1 MTTKTEEQLA
11 EAFKAGFIE
20 ACNWPEPVPQDAD
33 SPAAVLAFGAWRG
46 NQAAHEAAKSERA
59 QAEPLAWCEVHAG
72 KLHGLGAKRNDAM
85 GLRTPLYTQPPQQVS
100 VPDGLLSRVQDLI
113 PLLEDGRETHV
124 EWRDWL
130 KANPE
135 NEKVNPDAGDA
146 EFHAA
151 MVKEYDERLQVMKE
165 VIDVLASARQKGE

>member
-11 EAFKAGFIE
+11 EALREAMEWNWVDEDMPSHVHRQCEKA
-20 ACNWPEPVPQDAD
+20 
-33 SPAAVLAFGAWRG
+33 L
-46 NQAAHEAAKSERA
+46 AAHEAAKSERA